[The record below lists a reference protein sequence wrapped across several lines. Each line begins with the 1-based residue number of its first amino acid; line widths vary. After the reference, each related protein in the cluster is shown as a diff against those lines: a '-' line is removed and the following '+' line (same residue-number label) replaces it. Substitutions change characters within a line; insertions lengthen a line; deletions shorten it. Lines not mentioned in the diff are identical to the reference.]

1 MKKILLMF
9 ILLSSLAYASHPEE
23 LDANPKLM
31 SFIDDSFGNHD
42 VRIVNLKYAREVKVE
57 GSITILQLSVKQ
69 SGIIS
74 KGLIV
79 YDTIPKEL
87 VSNAKTDIISV
98 NTQHA
103 VIENDPIIAHYI
115 SNFSQDMVIEYRI
128 SKKLPPSLQN
138 ITFTSPPLFIISVDK
153 DRELGEK
160 FVNIYDSLFIVY
172 AFMLFGL
179 VTIIFLI
186 VKLRNL
192 EKEDKE
198 GKKKE
203 DKEDNDTAKSL

>member
-1 MKKILLMF
+1 MKYILLMV
-9 ILLSSLAYASHPEE
+9 ILLSILAYASHPDE

-31 SFIDDSFGNHD
+31 SFIEDSFGNHD

-57 GSITILQLSVKQ
+57 GSVTILRLSLKQ
-69 SGIIS
+69 SGIVS

-87 VSNAKTDIISV
+87 VSNAKTDITNI
-98 NTQHA
+98 NTQYS

-115 SNFSQDMVIEYRI
+115 TNFSQDMAIEYRI
-128 SKKLPPSLQN
+128 SKKLPSSLQN

-186 VKLRNL
+186 VKLRKM

-198 GKKKE
+198 KKKE
-203 DKEDNDTAKSL
+203 DNK